1 MTGGAGARYP
11 TVVHM
16 LDAAAKESADRVALR
31 CEQVEVTY
39 AQYIRRV
46 AGFSEYLRARNV
58 AGSRVALIMAN
69 GIDICVATF
78 AIQSAGAQIAAL
90 NPAYTVYELEFLLSD
105 CAPAAI
111 VCDDA
116 TATKVVRL
124 ASKLGLPTPIV
135 VGAGFDLARWND
147 SAAPLGLPDPA
158 SLSTLQYTGGTTGR
172 PKGINLQHLA
182 VATNVAQREALLP
195 TQPDERILAVTPLY
209 HSYALAMGL
218 YLGAWCRGTLT
229 VMKRY
234 LPEVTLDIIERER
247 ITLFAG
253 SATLFNGLM
262 QHENFA
268 KTDFSSLRLCFSGA
282 AALPVETLNRW
293 QHATG
298 SPICEGYGQSEAG
311 PILTFNPRHGLR
323 KPGSVGIPLPGT
335 IVEIVDIETG
345 LIQMPQGEA
354 GEIRACGPQI
364 MQGYRDR
371 PDETRAALRDGYL
384 YTGDVGKLDDDGYLH
399 ILDRKKDMVVVAGFN
414 VYPREIEEILCAHPA
429 IVESAVIGVPDA
441 YRGEALKAFVVLRNS
456 VDVSPDD
463 IQKYLAE
470 RLTRYKIPS
479 DILVCAALPKTP
491 VGKIDKLQLRAHG
504 NSGP

>member
-16 LDAAAKESADRVALR
+16 LDAAAKQSADRIALR
-31 CEQVEVTY
+31 CEQEEVTY
-39 AQYIRRV
+39 AQYVRRV
-46 AGFSEYLRARNV
+46 AGFAEYLRALNV

-78 AIQSAGAQIAAL
+78 AIQSTGAQVAAL
-90 NPAYTVYELEFLLSD
+90 NPAYTAYELEFLLID

-111 VCDDA
+111 VCDDTTAA
-116 TATKVVRL
+116 TVIPL
-124 ASKLGLPTPIV
+124 ASKLGLPDPVV
-135 VGAGFDLARWND
+135 VGARFELARWDD
-147 SAAPLGLPDPA
+147 SVAPLGLPDPM

-172 PKGINLQHLA
+172 PKGINLQHFA
-182 VATNVAQREALLP
+182 VAANVAQREVLLP
-195 TQPDERILAVTPLY
+195 TQPDERILVVTPLY

-218 YLGAWCRGTLT
+218 YLSAWCRGMLT

-234 LPEVTLDIIERER
+234 RPEATLDIIEKDR

-262 QHENFA
+262 QHEKFGT
-268 KTDFSSLRLCFSGA
+268 TDFSSLRLCFSGA

-293 QHATG
+293 QDATG

-323 KPGSVGIPLPGT
+323 KPGSVGIPVPDT

-345 LIQMPQGEA
+345 LTQMPQGEA
-354 GEIRACGPQI
+354 GEIRARGPQI

-371 PDETRAALRDGYL
+371 PDETHAALRDGYL
-384 YTGDVGKLDDDGYLH
+384 YTGDIGKLDGDGYLH
-399 ILDRKKDMVVVAGFN
+399 ILDRKKDMVIVAGFN
-414 VYPREIEEILCAHPA
+414 VYPREIEEVLCAHPA
-429 IVESAVIGVPDA
+429 IVESAVVGVPDA
-441 YRGEALKAFVVLRNS
+441 YRGETLRAFIVLRS
-456 VDVSPDD
+456 DARVSQDT
-463 IQKYLAE
+463 IHKYLAE
-470 RLTRYKIPS
+470 RLTRYKIPN
-479 DILVCAALPKTP
+479 DVVICPALPKTS
-491 VGKIDKLQLRAHG
+491 VGKIDKLQLRSHD
-504 NSGP
+504 